1 MKKCTNNV
9 LSIRN
14 IVIGQKKTVISRIKT
29 VIGQLPRNSNYV
41 RKHHSCAHECHS
53 VFVLYL
59 ISDKDKVHK
68 GDVSKRSLG
77 VCKIKDS
84 YLINFYSIII

>member
-41 RKHHSCAHECHS
+41 RKHHSCT
-53 VFVLYL
+53 Y
-59 ISDKDKVHK
+59 
-68 GDVSKRSLG
+68 
-77 VCKIKDS
+77 
-84 YLINFYSIII
+84 